1 MYTPPSNSDPHA
13 PRIAKIHSN
22 SSSSHATAA
31 MSGLD
36 VVASSLSSRRMRFTD
51 AFEVLIVT
59 WVAQNPTCPTY
70 PTTVLPD
77 QSRAQNYV
85 LYNEM

>member
-1 MYTPPSNSDPHA
+1 
-13 PRIAKIHSN
+13 
-22 SSSSHATAA
+22 
-31 MSGLD
+31 
-36 VVASSLSSRRMRFTD
+36 MRFTD